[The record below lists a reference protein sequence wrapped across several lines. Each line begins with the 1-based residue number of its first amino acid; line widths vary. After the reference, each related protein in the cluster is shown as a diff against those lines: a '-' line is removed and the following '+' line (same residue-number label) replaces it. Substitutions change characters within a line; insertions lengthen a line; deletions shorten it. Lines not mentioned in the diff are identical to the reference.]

1 MMARCMIWT
10 VHLAPISRNHQGSTV
25 HWLVSIREKK
35 TSGGTQQSAAFGS
48 WEGAAMLRM
57 LQQEKK
63 PVLGTKSR

>member
-1 MMARCMIWT
+1 LRRYHETIKVQQCIGLSALER
-10 VHLAPISRNHQGSTV
+10 
-25 HWLVSIREKK
+25 K